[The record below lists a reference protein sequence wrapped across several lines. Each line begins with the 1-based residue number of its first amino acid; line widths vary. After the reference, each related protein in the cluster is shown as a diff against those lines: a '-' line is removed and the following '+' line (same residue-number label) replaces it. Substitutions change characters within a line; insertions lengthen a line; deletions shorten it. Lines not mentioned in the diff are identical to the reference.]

1 MYFFCSVATFNKTHM
16 NDQIFFFYCLII
28 LTSKEHASKS
38 DGCHNFIK
46 KVKLLYIYYI
56 LNFQFSATCNIPLH
70 SGRNSSYSL
79 YCCLLMYDFL
89 DNSDRQ
95 SVCIVERGH

>member
-1 MYFFCSVATFNKTHM
+1 MLARVTVVTT
-16 NDQIFFFYCLII
+16 L
-28 LTSKEHASKS
+28 L
-38 DGCHNFIK
+38 K
-46 KVKLLYIYYI
+46 KLNYYIHYI
-56 LNFQFSATCNIPLH
+56 LNIQFSATCTISLH

-89 DNSDRQ
+89 HNSDRQ

>member
-1 MYFFCSVATFNKTHM
+1 MLARVTVVTT
-16 NDQIFFFYCLII
+16 L
-28 LTSKEHASKS
+28 L
-38 DGCHNFIK
+38 K
-46 KVKLLYIYYI
+46 KLNYYIYYI